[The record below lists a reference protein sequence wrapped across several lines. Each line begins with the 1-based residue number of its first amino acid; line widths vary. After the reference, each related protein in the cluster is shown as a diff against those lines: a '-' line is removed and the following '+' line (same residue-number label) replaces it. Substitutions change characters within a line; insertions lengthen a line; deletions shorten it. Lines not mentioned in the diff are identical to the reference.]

1 MGLFTVS
8 FGACLSGSFVHNTF
22 LKEKITMKK
31 FVLFAMA
38 AALCLSMLIV
48 PVSAGAN
55 RDAALKWTPVI
66 DGKID
71 EAYLQSISIDH
82 EFPSV
87 RSSENYWGSGKFA
100 FTDAAEGVVGYNTAY
115 GWDAAATS
123 YILWDDT
130 SVYVAVRVTDD
141 DVTGVSDAKY
151 AEAVADLGDYGLWLT
166 DQITCYLTY
175 KGMTSTIR
183 VEALGRY
190 GAEWD
195 GDGYEG
201 WVDWARWHSQD
212 PNREDGLY
220 AVSYTSYGYIVE
232 MKLPLNASV
241 APKLL
246 KDGGK
251 FDYGLSICDIPLNF
265 EYGLHQGKLAE
276 GIEEYG
282 FNVNDF
288 MMMNDVGT
296 YGGGKYKIKLSEQ
309 TPDTSKFITPDG
321 AGTNESTGTKPAGAS
336 TAAGGAGAA
345 AGGAAAT
352 GDTGIIVAAATLL
365 AAGAF
370 IAIKKHR

>member
-1 MGLFTVS
+1 
-8 FGACLSGSFVHNTF
+8 
-22 LKEKITMKK
+22 
-31 FVLFAMA
+31 
-38 AALCLSMLIV
+38 
-48 PVSAGAN
+48 
-55 RDAALKWTPVI
+55 
-66 DGKID
+66 
-71 EAYLQSISIDH
+71 
-82 EFPSV
+82 
-87 RSSENYWGSGKFA
+87 
-100 FTDAAEGVVGYNTAY
+100 
-115 GWDAAATS
+115 
-123 YILWDDT
+123 
-130 SVYVAVRVTDD
+130 
-141 DVTGVSDAKY
+141 
-151 AEAVADLGDYGLWLT
+151 
-166 DQITCYLTY
+166 
-175 KGMTSTIR
+175 MTSTIR

-336 TAAGGAGAA
+336 TAPGGAAT

>member
-1 MGLFTVS
+1 
-8 FGACLSGSFVHNTF
+8 
-22 LKEKITMKK
+22 
-31 FVLFAMA
+31 
-38 AALCLSMLIV
+38 
-48 PVSAGAN
+48 
-55 RDAALKWTPVI
+55 
-66 DGKID
+66 
-71 EAYLQSISIDH
+71 
-82 EFPSV
+82 
-87 RSSENYWGSGKFA
+87 
-100 FTDAAEGVVGYNTAY
+100 
-115 GWDAAATS
+115 
-123 YILWDDT
+123 
-130 SVYVAVRVTDD
+130 
-141 DVTGVSDAKY
+141 
-151 AEAVADLGDYGLWLT
+151 
-166 DQITCYLTY
+166 
-175 KGMTSTIR
+175 
-183 VEALGRY
+183 
-190 GAEWD
+190 
-195 GDGYEG
+195 
-201 WVDWARWHSQD
+201 
-212 PNREDGLY
+212 
-220 AVSYTSYGYIVE
+220 

-321 AGTNESTGTKPAGAS
+321 ARTNESTGTKPAGAS
-336 TAAGGAGAA
+336 TAP
-345 AGGAAAT
+345 GGAAAT

>member
-1 MGLFTVS
+1 
-8 FGACLSGSFVHNTF
+8 
-22 LKEKITMKK
+22 MKK

-265 EYGLHQGKLAE
+265 EYGLHQGKFAE

-321 AGTNESTGTKPAGAS
+321 AGANESTGTKPAGAS